1 MVNPVPGK
9 SITTAYW
16 KAGSAWSCGY
26 HDGVDF
32 AAPAGTDVVAAWGGT
47 VVEVGYP
54 TSFGSAFGRSI
65 VIDHDKLPDGS
76 PGLWGL
82 YAHLSAENVSEGQ
95 RVEAG
100 QKIGDVGTTGN
111 SSGNHLHFG
120 IYAQPH
126 WVSCGGK
133 NPQAWIDAHETLPPG
148 PVYRSK
154 LVAGQKDSDSVR
166 RWQDSLNKH
175 PLEGGENLPITGNF
189 LDQTE
194 EETYLCADQHGFA
207 KELPPT
213 TAHMDH
219 LLAGTGHEII
229 NDVTD
234 TEEPEVPTDGG
245 NVETDVGI
253 WDWYSEKFDSKKLVY
268 PDGKWHN
275 IDLPAQPA
283 SGITGKNKEEH
294 FLYLRIHLPSG
305 RSATRTI
312 HTRFV
317 RSDGDET
324 AYKSPAWDAG
334 ASNSIAYENYHPE
347 KGSGLGGHWE
357 IMVDGGT
364 DPIDYTTRYAKT
376 YVTYRE

>member
-1 MVNPVPGK
+1 MVNPVPGY
-9 SITTAYW
+9 SITTPYW
-16 KAGSAWSCGY
+16 KAGSAWGCGY
-26 HDGVDF
+26 HDGVDY
-32 AAPAGTDVVAAWGGT
+32 ASPSGTDVVAVWGGT
-47 VVEVGYP
+47 VVEVAYP
-54 TSFGSAFGRSI
+54 TSFGSAFGRAI

-82 YAHLSAENVSEGQ
+82 YAHLSAENVSVGQ

-120 IYAQPH
+120 VYAQPS

-133 NPQAWIDAHETLPPG
+133 NPKPWIDAHTTIPAG

-154 LVAGQKDSDSVR
+154 LVYGQKDSDSVR
-166 RWQDSLNKH
+166 RWQDALNGH
-175 PLEGGENLPITGNF
+175 PLEGGENLPVTGNF
-189 LDQTE
+189 LDQTQ
-194 EETYLCADQHGFA
+194 EETYLCADQHGFP

-213 TAHMDH
+213 VAHMTH
-219 LLAGTGHEII
+219 LLDGTDHEII
-229 NDVTD
+229 DDV
-234 TEEPEVPTDGG
+234 EEPDVPPDQE
-245 NVETDVGI
+245 NIDSDVGI
-253 WDWYSEKFDSKKLVY
+253 WDWYSGKKDSKILVY

-275 IDLPAQPA
+275 IDLPSQPA
-283 SGITGKNKEEH
+283 SGKSGKEEH
-294 FLYLRIHLPSG
+294 FLYLRIHLPKG

-324 AYKSPAWDAG
+324 AYKSPAWPSD
-334 ASNSIAYENYHPE
+334 SDDSIAYENFHPE
-347 KGSGLGGHWE
+347 KGTGLGGKWQ
-357 IMVDGGT
+357 ILVDGGT